1 MKRDAPRDVI
11 VGASTARPGTAGT
24 EESPASATEMG
35 PEFKAHLAFHL
46 TGHRVGQGLEA
57 LEGRGLRPALLAGYR
72 DLTQL
77 RYDFPLVLTADSS
90 EKGWVRSVSDIV
102 DDLLRQVAPQGL
114 DGEKTRRSVLR
125 LEGAMRKRVADGAA
139 GSLLSLW
146 DQTARVL
153 ASPSDDPL
161 AETLNRARAALK
173 ESGEVI
179 DCDAALPGRLFV
191 HAWKA
196 VQARKARSLR
206 EEIDR
211 LVLKLSDILSA
222 DFARSAAGI
231 SSKNLRSSIGPAHEQ
246 AFDFDAMSRL
256 LTRNAAKDT
265 LPESRRQRINRVL
278 AVLQS
283 QRFVLPGGRSDEPG
297 GAQPHGFVF
306 ETCTDALAA
315 FRSRLPEL
323 IELVKA
329 IATAELEIEGRYIE
343 PAHDLLFEQFDENA
357 LGPKDVRLFPDYLV
371 YMRAAEMPDSE
382 LTTLIDV
389 LASGLPVKVLL
400 QTDDLLPP
408 LTNAGARF
416 SLNLRSLRLA
426 SMALGLSDV
435 FVMQSSASNL
445 YQAREHIFKG
455 MAQTGPALF
464 SVYSGAAGSANGLP
478 PYLAAAAAMQSRAFP
493 AFAYD
498 PSAGPNWAARF
509 SLDGNPQPEQDWPVE
524 RFAYEDEAHQRIEE
538 KLAFT
543 FVDFVACD
551 PRYAMHFA
559 AVPRADWNGSMVP
572 LAQGLAEDTG
582 MTPDEV
588 PYLPM
593 VDEQNRLQRAI
604 VHDKLMLGANRCSEM
619 WHSLQELGGIHSSQ
633 AEKLLARE
641 RKAWEEAKQ
650 KEIEALWR
658 EARSATPAPTAA
670 IPVAAGPVAGA
681 ASAPA
686 PAAPATVTAE
696 AVEPEP
702 PSDEPS
708 IETPRCTTCNEC
720 TILNNRM
727 FAYDANK
734 QAYIADINAGT
745 YRELVEAAESC
756 QVSIIHPGKPRNAKE
771 PGLDELIKRAAPF
784 L

>member
-1 MKRDAPRDVI
+1 VKRDAPRDVM
-11 VGASTARPGTAGT
+11 VSAGTAHAVTNGAG
-24 EESPASATEMG
+24 ESPASGVGMG
-35 PEFKAHLAFHL
+35 PQFRAHLAFHL
-46 TGHRVGQGLEA
+46 TGHRISKELDAFQG
-57 LEGRGLRPALLAGYR
+57 RSLRPALLAGYR

-77 RYDFPLVLTADSS
+77 RYDFPLVLTSDSS

-102 DDLLRQVAPQGL
+102 DDLLRQIAPRGF

-125 LEGAMRKRVADGAA
+125 LESAMRKRLTGGAA

-146 DQTARVL
+146 DQSARGL
-153 ASPSDDPL
+153 ASPSGEPL
-161 AETLNRARAALK
+161 AETLSRARAALK
-173 ESGEVI
+173 ENGEVI
-179 DCDAALPGRLFV
+179 DCDEALPGRLFV

-211 LVLKLSDILSA
+211 LVLKLSDILKA
-222 DFARSAAGI
+222 DFARSAAG
-231 SSKNLRSSIGPAHEQ
+231 RSSEQLRASVGRAHEQ

-256 LTRNAAKDT
+256 LARNAARET

-278 AVLQS
+278 GVLQS
-283 QRFVLPGGRSDEPG
+283 QRFVRPGGRDDEPE
-297 GAQPHGFVF
+297 GAQLHGFVF
-306 ETCTDALAA
+306 ETCTDALAT

-343 PAHDLLFEQFDENA
+343 PAHDSLFEQFDEDA
-357 LGPKDVRLFPDYLV
+357 LGPKDLRLFPDYLV
-371 YMRAAEMPDSE
+371 CIRSAEMRDSE
-382 LTTLIDV
+382 LKTLIDV
-389 LASGLPVKVLL
+389 LASGLPIKVLV

-408 LTNAGARF
+408 LTSAGARF
-416 SLNLRSLRLA
+416 ALNVRSMRLA
-426 SMALGLSDV
+426 SMALGLGDV
-435 FVMQSSASNL
+435 FVLQSSASNL
-445 YQAREHIFKG
+445 YQAREHIYRG
-455 MAQTGPALF
+455 LAQTGPALF
-464 SVYSGAAGSANGLP
+464 SVYAGATRSANGFP

-498 PSAGPNWAARF
+498 PAAGRDWAARF
-509 SLDGNPQPEQDWPVE
+509 SLDRNAQAGEDWPVE

-551 PRYAMHFA
+551 PRYAAHFA
-559 AVPRADWNGSMVP
+559 VVPRADWNESMVP
-572 LAQGLAEDTG
+572 LARALADETG
-582 MTPDEV
+582 MMPNEV
-588 PYLPM
+588 PYLLM

-604 VHDKLMLGANRCSEM
+604 VHDKLILAARRCGEM
-619 WHSLQELGGIHSSQ
+619 WRSLQELGGIRSSQ

-641 RKAWEEAKQ
+641 RKVWEEAKQ

-658 EARSATPAPTAA
+658 EAKAAAPAPAVSA
-670 IPVAAGPVAGA
+670 PVAG
-681 ASAPA
+681 APA
-686 PAAPATVTAE
+686 PAAPAPATAE
-696 AVEPEP
+696 AAEPEA
-702 PSDEPS
+702 PSDEPY

-720 TILNNRM
+720 TNLNNRL
-727 FAYDANK
+727 FVYDANK

-756 QVSIIHPGKPRNAKE
+756 QVSIIHPGKPRNPKE
-771 PGLDELIKRAAPF
+771 PGLDELMKRAAPF
-784 L
+784 M